1 MNLIKTFLN
10 KFETRFN
17 LKIRII
23 SDIIL
28 FIYRMTKHNANIIFT
43 YIIYT

>member
-10 KFETRFN
+10 KIQIRFN
-17 LKIRII
+17 LRIGII
-23 SDIIL
+23 SDIML